1 MTGWTEN
8 LDKVKSGSATK
19 VEFVDA
25 VTHWLGTSIA
35 ENTEGMHEAVS
46 RRVIWVFPDNYV
58 LAVGTNFDP
67 TFYHLSKELTKDDVI
82 PLPQTLQK
90 EWVFSTQSNGWTNSG
105 FSSSFPTAE
114 QILGLIDLF
123 TSKHGE
129 PKIVLPWGYS
139 WTVSVVDEDEDYYSW
154 YVDEIAEGEENI
166 RETMFHLATALG
178 EGKLA
183 KASPWEF
190 VATDDEEEGLSYY
203 SDFAKFKRFIERVS
217 EEKLAI
223 LDLDQH
229 CASCSSGTY
238 EYAVKEDP
246 ELEGKEIFRTW
257 GQNSENMWL
266 GDGSILVD
274 AFMNDESVEKQLKIV
289 AEEEGLDMGLDDEE
303 WSASGSF
310 YYES

>member
-1 MTGWTEN
+1 MTSWTEN
-8 LDKVKSGSATK
+8 LEKVKSGTATK

-35 ENTEGMHEAVS
+35 ENTEGMYEAVS

-67 TFYHLSKELTKDDVI
+67 TFYHLSEELTKDDVI

-90 EWVFSTQSNGWTNSG
+90 EWVFSNQSNGWTNSG
-105 FSSSFPTAE
+105 LNSSFPTAQ
-114 QILGLIDLF
+114 QILTLIDLF

-139 WTVSVVDEDEDYYSW
+139 WTESVVDQDEDYYNW
-154 YVDEIAEGEENI
+154 CVDELAEGEENI
-166 RETMFHLATALG
+166 RETMFHLVTALG

-190 VATDDEEEGLSYY
+190 VATDDEEEWLSYY
-203 SDFAKFKRFIERVS
+203 SDFAKFQRFIERVS

-229 CASCSSGTY
+229 CASCSNGTY

-266 GDGSILVD
+266 GDGSIFVD
-274 AFMNDESVEKQLKIV
+274 AFMNDEEVEKQLKIV